1 MMFNKKK
8 ALKQKEVEIHV
19 TKLLDQVSRGEM
31 PTADEAMK
39 QIFGKEYKVTKEE
52 SF

>member
-1 MMFNKKK
+1 MFSKKK
-8 ALKQKEVEIHV
+8 ALKQKKVEINV
-19 TKLLDQVSRGEM
+19 AKLLDQVSRGKM

>member
-1 MMFNKKK
+1 MLFNKKK
-8 ALKQKEVEIHV
+8 AEQKKIDKGI
-19 TKLLDQVSRGEM
+19 TKLLDQVSRGKM
-31 PTADEAMK
+31 PTGEEAMK

>member
-1 MMFNKKK
+1 MLFNKKK
-8 ALKQKEVEIHV
+8 AEQKKIDKGVA
-19 TKLLDQVSRGEM
+19 KLLDQVSREKM
-31 PTADEAMK
+31 PTADDAMK